1 MFGSFPPSLW
11 LVCASKVYSGRG
23 ADIVYGI
30 ITLKMTGAGILS
42 VMAFHEKAGRSQ
54 VDSFCFLL
62 VTLFL
67 PSHSRLC
74 RHPSIRTL

>member
-1 MFGSFPPSLW
+1 MRGDRK
-11 LVCASKVYSGRG
+11 VSKR
-23 ADIVYGI
+23 
-30 ITLKMTGAGILS
+30 

-74 RHPSIRTL
+74 RHPSIRTLW